1 MEVIPRA
8 VVVEGSLTEEMAL
21 GLSANSKS
29 WPREDEGPHK
39 LRQSYK
45 KS

>member
-1 MEVIPRA
+1 MVEVIPRA
-8 VVVEGSLTEEMAL
+8 VVVEGSLTGEMAL
-21 GLSANSKS
+21 GLNSKS

-39 LRQSYK
+39 LRQSCR

>member
-21 GLSANSKS
+21 GLSAN
-29 WPREDEGPHK
+29 
-39 LRQSYK
+39 LRVGQERMKDPTS
-45 KS
+45 

>member
-8 VVVEGSLTEEMAL
+8 AVVEGGLPEETAL
-21 GLSANSKS
+21 GLNSKS

-39 LRQSYK
+39 LRQSYRE
-45 KS
+45 S